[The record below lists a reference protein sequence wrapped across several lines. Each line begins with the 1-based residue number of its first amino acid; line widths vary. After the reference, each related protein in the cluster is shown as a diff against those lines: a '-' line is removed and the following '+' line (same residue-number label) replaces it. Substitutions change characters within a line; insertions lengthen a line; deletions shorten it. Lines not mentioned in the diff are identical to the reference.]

1 MVYFKLD
8 RFAGLAPAV
17 SSRLLQDQFGQIA
30 QDINFETG
38 RLLGTKLSSET
49 LSKGTRKTIYK
60 YYKNNGD
67 FEWLQW
73 DDEVDVA
80 DYQGIR

>member
-8 RFAGLAPAV
+8 RFAGLAPEW
-17 SSRLLQDQFGQIA
+17 LQFGQI
-30 QDINFETG
+30 DINFETG
-38 RLLGTKLSSET
+38 RLLGTKLSSEIHT

-73 DDEVDVA
+73 DD
-80 DYQGIR
+80 RSRRC